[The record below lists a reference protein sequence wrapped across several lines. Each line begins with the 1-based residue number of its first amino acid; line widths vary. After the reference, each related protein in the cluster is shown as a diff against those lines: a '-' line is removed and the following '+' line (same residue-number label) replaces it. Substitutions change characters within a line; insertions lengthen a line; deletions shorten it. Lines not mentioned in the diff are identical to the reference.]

1 MSCKTDINKL
11 DTAPVN
17 FKQQRRSS
25 LCEVLM
31 LDMTEK
37 CANCDKFEE
46 KCKSLVTKQQTNL
59 NIPAKPKAPVFKT
72 HPSRLKLCLA
82 K

>member
-1 MSCKTDINKL
+1 
-11 DTAPVN
+11 
-17 FKQQRRSS
+17 
-25 LCEVLM
+25 M